1 MGNQSGLGLH
11 LIFIFVLLVATS
23 CLGFRNKSGVCS
35 EQERFALL
43 NFKQSVRDDYGM
55 LSSWVGNDCCM
66 WEGIHCDNVTGNVEG
81 LNLRASFS
89 YTFDERYSE
98 FVGEGYLAGNE
109 ANSSLAELR
118 HLKYLDLSGN
128 DFEGSQ
134 IPEFIGSFKQLSYLN
149 LSHAG
154 FEGIISHHI
163 GNLSNLKVLDLSS
176 NQNMMADNMVWTAG
190 LSSLEHLDLSK
201 VNLSGTHNFDMV
213 LYMIPSLKVL
223 SLSYCGLSNSD
234 LGASH
239 NFSRILPNIKHLD
252 LSFNSLKGPLPDFF
266 LNMTSLAFLDLSGYN
281 ISLAWNFANLL
292 SMIPSLSVLHLS
304 FCRLDNTH
312 LSSPHLNLSTLSNIQ
327 HLDLRDNSISG
338 IFPSILTNMSSLR
351 VLDLSENMLNSSVAI
366 MPNLLELYLSF
377 NEFKHIEPLG
387 IWRQCYLKQLI
398 AAGNDCDIELIDSP
412 KNMSECSQYSLE
424 MLDLRWSSNG
434 TIPEGLGTLTN
445 LRGLLISES
454 KLTGVSPKSLGR
466 LRFLEVLD
474 LSLNHLT
481 GPIPTFLGKLSKLD
495 LSSNLLNGTIPVSIG
510 QHTNLHYLDIS
521 DNSLKGVV
529 FEVHFANLS
538 MLKCLAASSNT
549 KLTFNFSRDWI
560 PPFQLLILR
569 LGSCNV
575 GNGFPKW
582 LQNQRKLGVLVLS
595 NATISGPLPTWLR
608 KMPIIPFL
616 DLSRN
621 KLKGPLTNLP
631 SGGEFNVSGHG
642 FGQALFLQNNL
653 FDEKIPSSMCR
664 TYLEYLDLS
673 RNRLIG
679 KIPRC
684 LENLQKLNALIL
696 SSNRWSGVIPSF
708 ISLFRLH
715 LNGNNFTGELPRE
728 MMNFQS
734 LAVLDLGDNNYHGN
748 IPQCIGEKL
757 NPMVLRLQ
765 RNNFSGKIPRSFC
778 RLSNLQILDVAHNSL
793 TGTIPR
799 CLGQLSGMVNRNPNW
814 RLISPDSDENVIQVM
829 KGVDVEYTTTWDL
842 VLNMDLSSNKLVGEI
857 PVELTRLSMLMGLNL
872 SNNLLSGGIPN
883 NIGNMTKLESVDFSR
898 NELTGMIPP
907 SIEALTFLSH
917 LNLSHNHLSG

>member
-11 LIFIFVLLVATS
+11 LIFICVFLVATS
-23 CLGFRNKSGVCS
+23 CTCLGFRNKSGICS
-35 EQERFALL
+35 MQESLALL
-43 NFKQSVRDDYGM
+43 KFKQSVRDEYGM

-66 WEGIHCDNVTGNVEG
+66 WEGIHCDKVTGNVEG

-98 FVGEGYLAGNE
+98 FVGEAYLAGNE

-128 DFEGSQ
+128 YFEGSQ
-134 IPEFIGSFKQLSYLN
+134 IPEFIGSFKHLTYLN
-149 LSHAG
+149 LSHAC

-176 NQNMMADNMVWTAG
+176 NQNMMADNMVWTVG

-201 VNLSGTHNFDMV
+201 VNLSGTHNIDMV

-239 NFSRILPNIKHLD
+239 NFSRILPNIKRLD
-252 LSFNSLKGPLPDFF
+252 LSFNSLQGPLPDFF

-281 ISLAWNFANLL
+281 ISLAWNFAKLL

-312 LSSPHLNLSTLSNIQ
+312 LSSPHLNLSTLSNTQ

-338 IFPSILTNMSSLR
+338 MFPSILTNMSSLR
-351 VLDLSENMLNSSVAI
+351 VLDLSENMLNSSVPI

-434 TIPEGLGTLTN
+434 TIPEGLGRLTN

-454 KLTGVSPKSLGR
+454 KLTGVIPKSLGR
-466 LRFLEVLD
+466 LRR
-474 LSLNHLT
+474 
-481 GPIPTFLGKLSKLD
+481 
-495 LSSNLLNGTIPVSIG
+495 
-510 QHTNLHYLDIS
+510 TNLHYLDIS

-529 FEVHFANLS
+529 FEAHFANLS
-538 MLKCLAASSNT
+538 MLKRLAASSNT

-569 LGSCNV
+569 LGSCIV

-582 LQNQRKLGVLVLS
+582 LQNQRKLGV
-595 NATISGPLPTWLR
+595 
-608 KMPIIPFL
+608 
-616 DLSRN
+616 
-621 KLKGPLTNLP
+621 
-631 SGGEFNVSGHG
+631 
-642 FGQALFLQNNL
+642 
-653 FDEKIPSSMCR
+653 
-664 TYLEYLDLS
+664 
-673 RNRLIG
+673 
-679 KIPRC
+679 C
-684 LENLQKLNALIL
+684 LENLQNLNALIL
-696 SSNRWSGVIPSF
+696 SSNRLSGVIPSF
-708 ISLFRLH
+708 ISLYRLH

-728 MMNFQS
+728 IMNFQS
-734 LAVLDLGDNNYHGN
+734 LAVLDLGDNNFDGN
-748 IPQCIGEKL
+748 IPEWIGEKL
-757 NPMVLRLQ
+757 NPMVLRLH
-765 RNNFSGKIPRSFC
+765 RNNFSGRIPRSFC

-814 RLISPDSDENVIQVM
+814 CLISPDSDENVIQVM
-829 KGVDVEYTTTWDL
+829 KGVDVEYTRTWDL
-842 VLNMDLSSNKLVGEI
+842 VLNMDLSSNKLVGKI

-872 SNNLLSGGIPN
+872 SNNLLSGGRIPTEHQLQTLADPSIYVGNKDLYGPPLPN
-883 NIGNMTKLESVDFSR
+883 NCSYYEDYTTSKKRYEEGEEPKKVWLYVDIMSGFVTGFWGIIGVLLLKKQWRRKLFMFAEETIDKIYIGVVVR
-898 NELTGMIPP
+898 VAMMKRGR
-907 SIEALTFLSH
+907 EAP
-917 LNLSHNHLSG
+917 